1 MKRTPFLSALI
12 ALALLLT
19 ACALIPAPGKDP
31 APRQLTDDP
40 STCDEHPQ
48 WSADGAH
55 LLFVRLDEADRA
67 SLWIVPAQ
75 GGQPLLVAE
84 NVDLGGPTD
93 DHKTELDGGQS
104 YRWFP

>member
-1 MKRTPFLSALI
+1 MPD
-12 ALALLLT
+12 
-19 ACALIPAPGKDP
+19 PGDVMLEQAGQAVRGRHIRVAETQGDP

-40 STCDEHPQ
+40 STRDEHPQ
-48 WSADGAH
+48 WSADGAC
-55 LLFVRLDEADRA
+55 LLFVWLDEADRA

-93 DHKTELDGGQS
+93 DHKAELDGGQS
-104 YRWFP
+104 YSWFP